1 MRMFGFGKKKD
12 GDNNREHDRI
22 AAKGEQVRIYGETYD
37 LGDLS
42 EGGMRVTGYDD
53 TLQANQYFEF
63 HVILKP
69 PSGELELRG
78 HAKVVRQWDDQLAVQ
93 FTKPQPDL
101 VFEVRD
107 YLEKN
112 S

>member
-1 MRMFGFGKKKD
+1 MFGFGKKKD
-12 GDNNREHDRI
+12 GDNAREHERI
-22 AAKGEQVRIYGETYD
+22 AASGEKVRVYGEVYE

-53 TLQANQYFEF
+53 TIKANQYFEF
-63 HVILKP
+63 HLVLQQK
-69 PSGELELRG
+69 SGEVELRG
-78 HAKVVRQWDDQLAVQ
+78 HARVVRRWDDQLAAQ

-107 YLEKN
+107 YLEKK
-112 S
+112 

>member
-1 MRMFGFGKKKD
+1 MFGFGKKKD
-12 GDNNREHDRI
+12 GDNKREHERI
-22 AAKGEQVRIYGETYD
+22 AAKGERVRIYGEVYD

-63 HVILKP
+63 NLLLRP
-69 PSGELELRG
+69 NGEDFELRG

-107 YLEKN
+107 YLEKHH
-112 S
+112 

>member
-1 MRMFGFGKKKD
+1 MFGFGKKKD
-12 GDNNREHDRI
+12 GDNKREHDRI
-22 AAKGEQVRIYGETYD
+22 ATKGEEVRIYGETYP

-42 EGGMRVTGYDD
+42 EGGMRVTEYNDM
-53 TLQANQYFEF
+53 LQANQYFEF
-63 HVILKP
+63 HLVLKP
-69 PSGELELRG
+69 NGKDMELRG

-107 YLEKN
+107 YLEKQL
-112 S
+112 

>member
-1 MRMFGFGKKKD
+1 MAMFGFGKKKD
-12 GDNNREHDRI
+12 GDNQREHDHI
-22 AAKGEQVRIYGETYD
+22 ATNGEQVRIYGETYP

-42 EGGMRVTGYDD
+42 EGGMRVTSYDD

-69 PSGELELRG
+69 NGEELELRG

-107 YLEKN
+107 YLEKYT
-112 S
+112 

>member
-69 PSGELELRG
+69 PSGELQLRG

>member
-1 MRMFGFGKKKD
+1 MFGFGKKKS
-12 GDNNREHDRI
+12 GDNQREYERV
-22 AAKGEQVRIYGETYD
+22 ATKGEEVRIYGETYD

-42 EGGMRVTGYDD
+42 EGGMRVTGYNQE
-53 TLQANQYFEF
+53 LQANQYFEF

-69 PSGELELRG
+69 DSGDFELRG
-78 HAKVVRQWDDQLAVQ
+78 HAQVVRQRDDQLAVQ

-107 YLEKN
+107 YLEK
-112 S
+112 SF

>member
-1 MRMFGFGKKKD
+1 MGMFGFGKKKD
-12 GDNNREHDRI
+12 GDNQREHDRI
-22 AAKGEQVRIYGETYD
+22 ASKGEEVRIYGETYP

-69 PSGELELRG
+69 NGEVLELRG

-107 YLEKN
+107 YLEKYT
-112 S
+112 

>member
-1 MRMFGFGKKKD
+1 MFGLGKKKD
-12 GDNNREHDRI
+12 GDNAREHERI
-22 AAKGEQVRIYGETYD
+22 AANGEQVRVYGETYD

-42 EGGMRVTGYDD
+42 EGGMRVTGFGDNI
-53 TLQANQYFEF
+53 QANQYFKF
-63 HVILKP
+63 HLVLKP

-78 HAKVVRQWDDQLAVQ
+78 HAKAVRRWDDQLAAQ

-107 YLEKN
+107 YLEKK
-112 S
+112 

>member
-1 MRMFGFGKKKD
+1 MFGFGKKKD
-12 GDNNREHDRI
+12 GDNKREHDRI
-22 AAKGEQVRIYGETYD
+22 ALDGDQVRIYGEVYD

-63 HVILKP
+63 NLLLKA
-69 PSGELELRG
+69 SGTEEDLRG

-107 YLEKN
+107 YLEKHT
-112 S
+112 

>member
-78 HAKVVRQWDDQLAVQ
+78 HAKVVRQWDEQLAVQ

>member
-1 MRMFGFGKKKD
+1 MFGFGKKKD
-12 GDNNREHDRI
+12 GDNQREHERI
-22 AAKGEQVRIYGETYD
+22 AAKGEKARIYGETYV

-42 EGGMRVTGYDD
+42 EGGMRVTGYAD

-63 HVILKP
+63 HLLLTPKKDDP
-69 PSGELELRG
+69 FELRG

-112 S
+112 T